1 MIRKRIIPTLLL
13 KKDLLVKT
21 INFKNDIYIGDP
33 LNTIKIFNDL
43 EVDELIILDISV
55 DYKKKIEINYDY
67 LRLIASECFMP
78 LSYGG
83 GISNIVDAE
92 RIFRLGFEKIIINSH
107 GLLNKN
113 LINELV
119 KKFGSQAIII
129 SIDVKKTI
137 FGKYKIYIHGGQK
150 KINIQL
156 FDWIKEIEN
165 IGVGEVF
172 ITNIDKEGTWSGY
185 DFELIK
191 QISDILSVPIIAHGG
206 CGSIDDIKKVFDYSN
221 ASAAAVG
228 SMFVFQKKEM
238 GVLINF
244 LTTNEVERIFRFTS

>member
-43 EVDELIILDISV
+43 EVDELIILDISI
-55 DYKKKIEINYDY
+55 DYKKIEINYDY

-150 KINIQL
+150 INIPL

-172 ITNIDKEGTWSGY
+172 ITNIDKEGTWSGF

-206 CGSIDDIKKVFDYSN
+206 CGSIDDIKVFDYSN

-238 GVLINF
+238 GGIDKFSNH
-244 LTTNEVERIFRFTS
+244 

>member
-43 EVDELIILDISV
+43 EVDELIILDISI
-55 DYKKKIEINYDY
+55 DYKKIEINYDY

-92 RIFRLGFEKIIINSH
+92 KIFRLGFEKIIINSQ

-119 KKFGSQAIII
+119 NKFGSQAIII
-129 SIDVKKTI
+129 SIDVKRQFLENTKFI
-137 FGKYKIYIHGGQK
+137 FMVVK
-150 KINIQL
+150 KINIPL

-172 ITNIDKEGTWSGY
+172 ITNIDKEGTWSGF

-244 LTTNEVERIFRFTS
+244 LTTNEVERIFRFIS